1 MQTGIT
7 SMLVKNDFETLSL
20 KERIHFNITGVF
32 FFIINIFLFFSLFSL
47 PCPSTFFLEHSPLLT
62 VRPFPQS
69 SFSLRRYTFPILA
82 AKVQCRPLRKKP
94 YFLWCPW
101 LCFGADD
108 YRLTRHWLLRAYAA
122 IQR

>member
-7 SMLVKNDFETLSL
+7 SMLVKNDFETLSF

-69 SFSLRRYTFPILA
+69 SFSEDTLFQFWQPRFNA
-82 AKVQCRPLRKKP
+82 VPLGRNLIS
-94 YFLWCPW
+94 YGVL
-101 LCFGADD
+101 G
-108 YRLTRHWLLRAYAA
+108 YALGLM
-122 IQR
+122 ITDSLDTGC